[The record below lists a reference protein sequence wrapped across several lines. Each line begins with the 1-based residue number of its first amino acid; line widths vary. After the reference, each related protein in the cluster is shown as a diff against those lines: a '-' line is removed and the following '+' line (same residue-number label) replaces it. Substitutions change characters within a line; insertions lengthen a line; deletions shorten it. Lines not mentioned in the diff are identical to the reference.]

1 MNVKME
7 DFSESKLKL
16 DNQMAE
22 MEQLGKKGQR
32 MELESKILK
41 HIRYRINGELVSWK
55 SDLALAR
62 EEMAYLERKFEEQ
75 ELASDQAIRAAKAS
89 RKVLRYTA
97 EENEKLRVEQISM
110 MQKREADLMA
120 VRRELADARTNQV
133 RPERR
138 C

>member
-41 HIRYRINGELVSWK
+41 HIRDRING
-55 SDLALAR
+55 
-62 EEMAYLERKFEEQ
+62 
-75 ELASDQAIRAAKAS
+75 
-89 RKVLRYTA
+89 
-97 EENEKLRVEQISM
+97 
-110 MQKREADLMA
+110 
-120 VRRELADARTNQV
+120 
-133 RPERR
+133 
-138 C
+138 

>member
-41 HIRYRINGELVSWK
+41 HIRDRINGELVSWK

-89 RKVLRYTA
+89 LKVLRYTA